1 VSPRLLADLL
11 VVLHLLFILFVVL
24 GGLLVLRWP
33 RLAWVHLPVAT
44 YGVLIEMVG
53 WMCPLTP
60 LENRLRLEAGQA
72 GYAGGFVEHYIIPL
86 VYPPGL
92 TPALQMVLGV
102 LVLAANAGFYVLVVR
117 KTRRRRR
124 GSGHRVGRPPDGGRP

>member
-1 VSPRLLADLL
+1 MSPRLLADVL

-72 GYAGGFVEHYIIPL
+72 GYAGGFVEHYIIPV

-92 TPALQMVLGV
+92 TPALQMVLGL
-102 LVLAANAGFYVLVVR
+102 LVLAVNAGVYALAI
-117 KTRRRRR
+117 RRRRR
-124 GSGHRVGRPPDGGRP
+124 RRSRARAAARLRGGAGP